1 MSTLVVSRHK
11 IINVDTLSRLRVGL
25 VLAGCKGRVQ
35 TRLKICVGWLSPV
48 WTRLCRPWSQ
58 LTPFTIDFWARQH
71 NICWHGRSM
80 KPTGA
85 TTKSIFYFRKRKRV
99 LVFWF
104 MVFVTYALVNN
115 ASRTLNCF
123 VFVDGVAGSAL
134 SAHSPDIQ
142 VVFLPGESNFAL
154 LVRKKLREN
163 KKIRNS
169 HVELWMGQ
177 QSDFDSVSTL

>member
-25 VLAGCKGRVQ
+25 VLSGCKGRVQ

-71 NICWHGRSM
+71 NICRHGRSM

-115 ASRTLNCF
+115 A
-123 VFVDGVAGSAL
+123 VANIKLFRVRRRRGWFCPVCSFTRRLRWFSCRGSQICSSCA
-134 SAHSPDIQ
+134 
-142 VVFLPGESNFAL
+142 
-154 LVRKKLREN
+154 
-163 KKIRNS
+163 
-169 HVELWMGQ
+169 
-177 QSDFDSVSTL
+177 